1 MRLGQSLI
9 GNPVISITDGRELG
23 QVKDLYLDA
32 NLRFVVGIYLGSEGL
47 IKRKPN
53 LVRYVDVDL
62 FGIDAVLV
70 QSTNVVRKGDEVPDL
85 AEWLRLGDLQG
96 RDVDTPGGTKI
107 GKVGDVVLNEQA
119 RIAGFSLTRLS
130 IEGPVAENKAVAR
143 KALIDAGHTD
153 GVMTIDLSQAEREN
167 LRVDPSSLFSEPTV
181 VKEDE

>member
-9 GNPVISITDGRELG
+9 GNPVISTTDGRELG

-32 NLRFVVGIYLGSEGL
+32 NLRFIVGIYLGSEGL

-53 LVRYVDVDL
+53 LVRYVDVEV

-70 QSTNVVRKGDEVPDL
+70 QSADVVRKGSEVSDL
-85 AEWLRLGDLQG
+85 AQWLRLDDLQG

-107 GKVGDVVLNEQA
+107 GKIGDVVLDEQA
-119 RIAGFSLTRLS
+119 RITGFSLTRLS

-143 KALIDAGHTD
+143 KAMVDAGQED
-153 GVMTIDLSQAEREN
+153 GIMTIDLAQAEQEN
-167 LRVDPSSLFSEPTV
+167 LRVDPGSLFSEPV
-181 VKEDE
+181 VV

>member
-9 GNPVISITDGRELG
+9 GNPVISITDGRNLG

-53 LVRYVDVDL
+53 LVRYVDVEV

-70 QSTNVVRKGDEVPDL
+70 QSADVVRKGNEISDL
-85 AEWLRLGDLQG
+85 AQWLRLDDLQG

-119 RIAGFSLTRLS
+119 RITGFSLTHIS
-130 IEGPVAENKAVAR
+130 VEGPVAENKAISRMAM
-143 KALIDAGHTD
+143 TD
-153 GVMTIDLSQAEREN
+153 SGNEDSVMTIDLAQAEREN
-167 LRVDPSSLFSEPTV
+167 LRVDPGSLFSEPAV
-181 VKEDE
+181 VEERE